1 MKKNKSFLLLLP
13 FLLLSSVGCNEKEN
27 TSNSSATEQEKDTSD
42 NPAHK
47 PTDEELSKVDDV
59 FSYDNFMKMPGGQE
73 TADPFVFRFNGKYY
87 LYPTTSGRAVRCYV
101 SDDMINWEACDNGI
115 NGRGFCYEYS
125 TDGSS
130 APASQIPF
138 APEVTYFNGSFYM
151 IMSPSGNG
159 HYILKADNP
168 DGPYSCIT
176 ENVGRSID
184 GSFFITDDERILMYG
199 AGSGCIQAY
208 ELTDDFSDF
217 KTNDNGDYFSGPI
230 GACHMGGWNEGPYLL
245 NRYGEYYMTWTGTN
259 YINRDYR
266 VDYCYAEKGSNL
278 LSSSSF
284 TRKKTILLETGD
296 SFWGLGHSCT
306 VLGPDL
312 DSYFLVYHNLMDDKR
327 RFYNISRLSFYSDR
341 LAVNGARANEIPFVE
356 KAKSVPDSD
365 HLVEENGA
373 YLLDAYSSD
382 TFSVEFNNVGEGR
395 MVFSYLDSNHYGY
408 LDFSKDKII
417 LGKKL
422 FDEEVVKEIPL
433 KKKYRLDVV
442 HSFLLQ
448 YREGYVALYFDH
460 MEKLSMCPVTFEPGK
475 VGYLIDNRFERILST
490 SLSRFAFGSSEEE
503 YYKDHILLANS
514 FDSKLSKGVSMMS
527 PYLHLSHGKCATYR
541 IYVPKNGEYEISAV
555 LRKGYL
561 FKQFSLQVGKLLYP
575 IYLEEESGAMEDRVL
590 LATVHLNKGLQTL
603 SLIGED
609 DISFTEIDFENV
621 EDEACVNFDFTR
633 SIDET
638 DFFFRN
644 KMIDTANGLETSDD
658 ISSGILYEKEY
669 HNDKASITFV
679 PESIEKNGSLSLLYH
694 ASDFCNNFIEDGD
707 GKDNPH
713 SYRGFEL
720 ALTCESIVLRKV
732 DFNFTYDLMSYS
744 YHFVPNQEI
753 DLSLKMIGNNLVAY
767 LDGNEIFSYVTSKG
781 NFHGL
786 TGFLAYKAKGVLSSM
801 KIEKAN
807 LF

>member
-1 MKKNKSFLLLLP
+1 MSE
-13 FLLLSSVGCNEKEN
+13 NEKGFLKAPEFYN
-27 TSNSSATEQEKDTSD
+27 NKQT
-42 NPAHK
+42 
-47 PTDEELSKVDDV
+47 
-59 FSYDNFMKMPGGQE
+59 MGQNVE
-73 TADPFVFRFNGKYY
+73 CPDPFVLRFDGKYY
-87 LYPTTSGRAVRCYV
+87 LYFTKGGRKLYAYC
-101 SDDMINWEACDNGI
+101 
-115 NGRGFCYEYS
+115 S
-125 TDGSS
+125 TDLLHFEEVDNHILEKGVIYDYDKDENHPESET
-130 APASQIPF
+130 PF
-138 APEVTYFNGSFYM
+138 APEVTYYDGTFYM
-151 IMSPSGNG
+151 VSSPSGNG
-159 HYILKADNP
+159 HYIFSSSSP
-168 DGPYSCIT
+168 IGPFHCISK
-176 ENVGRSID
+176 NIDRKID
-184 GSFFITDDERILMYG
+184 GSFFLDGDEKIYLYAAFDDALKVY
-199 AGSGCIQAY
+199 SVS
-208 ELTDDFSDF
+208 DDF
-217 KTNDNGDYFSGPI
+217 KEI
-230 GACHMGGWNEGPYLL
+230 GKKESFLSPCHLGRWNEGPYMLR
-245 NRYGEYYMTWTGTN
+245 RYGRYYLTYCGAHFLST
-259 YINRDYR
+259 DYR
-266 VDYCYAEKGSNL
+266 VDYATSKVGCDLFSPLFY
-278 LSSSSF
+278 
-284 TRKKTILLETGD
+284 TRQDTILVSTKKD
-296 SFWGLGHSCT
+296 FYGLGHSCA

-373 YLLDAYSSD
+373 YLLDSYSSD

-448 YREGYVALYFDH
+448 YREGYVALYFDR

-541 IYVPKNGEYEISAV
+541 IYVPKDGEYEVSAV

-575 IYLEEESGAMEDRVL
+575 IYLEEESAAMEDRVL

-609 DISFTEIDFENV
+609 DISFAEIDFENV
-621 EDEACVNFDFTR
+621 EDEACVNFDFTH
-633 SIDET
+633 SIDKT

-644 KMIDTANGLETSDD
+644 KMIDTANGLATSDD

-669 HNDKASITFV
+669 HNDKASVTFV

-732 DFNFTYDLMSYS
+732 DFNFTYDLMNYS

-781 NFHGL
+781 NFHGMA
-786 TGFLAYKAKGVLSSM
+786 GFLAYKAKGVLSSLR
-801 KIEKAN
+801 IEKAN